1 MSQITNKPSHRKRK
15 PHTRSATTF
24 SIMANENSSF
34 QELAIGTTVSF
45 KRRSTGERF
54 HGSVFYFSPQLNGSL
69 FGIQNVGVWRVD
81 GRYERISG
89 FNHFNLNDITEL
101 QVNVVPRQNSNT
113 QDAQNNNNNDGS
125 SSKSIGSK
133 MGALHL
139 DPPSK

>member
-1 MSQITNKPSHRKRK
+1 
-15 PHTRSATTF
+15 
-24 SIMANENSSF
+24 MANENSRYF
-34 QELAIGTTVSF
+34 QLAIGTTISF

-81 GRYERISG
+81 GRYEHISG

-101 QVNVVPRQNSNT
+101 QVNVVPRQNPNA
-113 QDAQNNNNNDGS
+113 QDAQDNNRDDGS
-125 SSKSIGSK
+125 SSKSIESK
-133 MGALHL
+133 MGSLRL